1 MEVVNEAEQEKILS
15 NLDED
20 VEFEEFEAEDWSEDE
35 KDKEDLN
42 LWEEDWDDDDL
53 EDDFSKQ
60 LSLTEKIESSV
71 AALWKEHPNFENLDL
86 SNSNNIIPRSPQ
98 LLDAPKE
105 QNKAISSPN
114 PENVENSLSLIED
127 LKNKLWYSRSEIAV
141 ALDAVILLLETP
153 STSTQESNE
162 PPTFEGTS
170 KLDSNLLM
178 MDSIIN
184 ERPSDQEKSYQL
196 MISLGEKQKQLESS
210 SEYLSDQSTRLKNII
225 KNSKSDFLKAL
236 ALRRKYWPIQHYES
250 KTLGSKFFIPYAH
263 NTCNLIL
270 SQIFHYGQQG
280 TANLNICAN
289 SSLNDTK
296 CLLDSGNSNSN
307 DFISISSKLPVSNFS
322 SHLTGKCKNSN
333 QVCFSRSSFTNN
345 LTLPLLDDNI
355 SLINDRLLYA
365 RSSSYANELFKRLQH
380 EALYFSKGTVS
391 TQKSFQKSTTDSFSQ
406 NLHNSNS
413 PKTSTDI
420 NHHNDCQTDL
430 LTIPLSLAD
439 YSLSLQFR
447 ITRSFSDN
455 EFSNKAFIFDLD
467 SQGPSKSY
475 EATCEPALLR
485 IVPELTQ
492 ILSYKFLIKQ
502 FQHESLKRIGTL
514 SSLGSNPHNL
524 LPVIE
529 SLKCLFVISQVDN
542 FLVKFCKLWKSL
554 TKSSITLN
562 SSYVGF
568 DQKGKSQIY
577 YSSCF
582 SFSQSQLSS
591 HMNSI
596 LIKLISYKVCNYINS
611 NPSNY
616 SHPIQPN
623 ILVSN
628 SELGN
633 QSDVNTLKSFI
644 SDRFFFNSS
653 SGITSGTIIFNDN
666 TLVNASFTIDL
677 ESNFDSHCK
686 NNLDLDND
694 KTSNSI
700 IPTEKNLPNQSIGM
714 EIDSVNEYSTDGDL
728 KSSKTRSKLNAQ
740 EGSAFKGAVKV
751 NLQLI
756 VFKKVSI
763 SKHTLNENTIQ
774 AFNGLGAS
782 SSTFKLTSN
791 KLYTCYYRSP
801 GTEIVNS
808 LQQVEEDPSDNN
820 SNKCVNV
827 TFVDYLY
834 NYIVSKS
841 ILN

>member
-1 MEVVNEAEQEKILS
+1 MNSLEPTIIP
-15 NLDED
+15 
-20 VEFEEFEAEDWSEDE
+20 
-35 KDKEDLN
+35 DKEYLDYNYFQNVKYL
-42 LWEEDWDDDDL
+42 
-53 EDDFSKQ
+53 FTYH
-60 LSLTEKIESSV
+60 SLTEKIESSV

-86 SNSNNIIPRSPQ
+86 SNSNNILPSSPQ
-98 LLDAPKE
+98 LSDSPKE
-105 QNKAISSPN
+105 QKKAISSPN

-141 ALDAVILLLETP
+141 ALDAVILLLEPP
-153 STSTQESNE
+153 STSTQTSDEV
-162 PPTFEGTS
+162 PTFEGTS
-170 KLDSNLLM
+170 KLESNLLM

-210 SEYLSDQSTRLKNII
+210 SDYLSDQSTRLRNII
-225 KNSKSDFLKAL
+225 NNSKADFLKAL
-236 ALRRKYWPIQHYES
+236 ALRRKYWPIQHFES

-263 NTCNLIL
+263 NTCTTIL

-289 SSLNDTK
+289 SSLNKNDS
-296 CLLDSGNSNSN
+296 LLNSGNSTSS
-307 DFISISSKLPVSNFS
+307 DFISSSSKLPVSNFS
-322 SHLTGKCKNSN
+322 SQLIGKCKNSK
-333 QVCFSRSSFTNN
+333 QVCFSRSSFINGP
-345 LTLPLLDDNI
+345 TLPLPEDNI
-355 SLINDRLLYA
+355 NLINGRLLSA

-380 EALYFSKGTVS
+380 EALYFSKGTIS
-391 TQKSFQKSTTDSFSQ
+391 TQKNLQKNTTDSFS
-406 NLHNSNS
+406 HNPHSSNS
-413 PKTSTDI
+413 PKTS
-420 NHHNDCQTDL
+420 NDNNYQNDSQTDV

-455 EFSNKAFIFDLD
+455 EFSNKAFIFDQD
-467 SQGPSKSY
+467 SQGSSKSY

-485 IVPELTQ
+485 IVPELIQ

-502 FQHESLKRIGTL
+502 FQHESLKRIGIL

-554 TKSSITLN
+554 TNSSIALN

-582 SFSQSQLSS
+582 SFSKSQLSS
-591 HMNSI
+591 HMLSI

-611 NPSNY
+611 NPSNNA
-616 SHPIQPN
+616 HPTQPN
-623 ILVSN
+623 ILGSN
-628 SELGN
+628 SEIGN
-633 QSDVNTLKSFI
+633 QSDVNILKSFI

-686 NNLDLDND
+686 NNDDLGND
-694 KTSNSI
+694 KASNSI
-700 IPTEKNLPNQSIGM
+700 IPSEKNLLNQSVGM
-714 EIDSVNEYSTDGDL
+714 EIDSVNEYSTEANL
-728 KSSKTRSKLNAQ
+728 KSSKLNAQ
-740 EGSAFKGAVKV
+740 ESDDFKGAVKV

-756 VFKKVSI
+756 VFKKI
-763 SKHTLNENTIQ
+763 SLSGHTLNENTIQ

-791 KLYTCYYRSP
+791 KLYTCYYRLP
-801 GTEIVNS
+801 GTEIINS
-808 LQQVEEDPSDNN
+808 LQQIEGDPSDTN
-820 SNKCVNV
+820 SNKCVGV

-841 ILN
+841 MLN